1 MPELLDWRRVG
12 QPELVARFVAST
24 LRRGGVVGL
33 PTEASYVAAALGL
46 HPDAVGRLRAA
57 VGGAAL
63 EVAVAGAAAARDW
76 LPGLGGAG
84 RRLADRVWPGP
95 VVLVSGEGIGD
106 GLAARLPAVVRD
118 EVTAGDRLRLRYS
131 THPAIDHLVRRL
143 PGPLVVAPLPAGGGE
158 AFTVRHLLENGGRG
172 IDLVL
177 DDGPGRYRQP
187 ATGVEADGDQWAVAR
202 EGALSA
208 GEIAARLARRIV
220 FVCTGNTCRS
230 PLAEAICKRRLADR
244 LGCAVDE
251 LPARGFVVASAGM
264 AAADGMP
271 AAAEAV
277 AVARALG
284 GDLERHRSQPLTP
297 ELARQADHLLLMT
310 AGHARALADAW
321 PAEAARA
328 ELLSPTGD
336 DIPDPIGAP
345 LEIYEVCA
353 RQLEYCI
360 DAFLARVLTDA
371 DQARR

>member
-33 PTEASYVAAALGL
+33 PTEASYVAAANGL

-57 VGGAAL
+57 VGAAAL

-95 VVLVSGEGIGD
+95 VVLVSGEGSATGW
-106 GLAARLPAVVRD
+106 
-118 EVTAGDRLRLRYS
+118 
-131 THPAIDHLVRRL
+131 
-143 PGPLVVAPLPAGGGE
+143 
-158 AFTVRHLLENGGRG
+158 RHGCR
-172 IDLVL
+172 
-177 DDGPGRYRQP
+177 PPFATRSRP
-187 ATGVEADGDQWAVAR
+187 ATGCGCAIPPIRRSTTWCGGCPAR
-202 EGALSA
+202 SSSPRCRPA
-208 GEIAARLARRIV
+208 AARRSLSGICWKMAARASTWCSTTVPAAIASRPPASRPTAISGRWRARGR
-220 FVCTGNTCRS
+220 CRPARS
-230 PLAEAICKRRLADR
+230 PLAWRGGSCSSA
-244 LGCAVDE
+244 
-251 LPARGFVVASAGM
+251 PAT
-264 AAADGMP
+264 P
-271 AAAEAV
+271 AAARWRRRSASGGWPIGWAARWTSCQCV
-277 AVARALG
+277 ASWWRRPEWRRRTGCRRRPRRWRSRARWASNL
-284 GDLERHRSQPLTP
+284 DRHRSQPLTP

-345 LEIYEVCA
+345 LEIYEACA

>member
-1 MPELLDWRRVG
+1 MRRSGPPRWKWRWR
-12 QPELVARFVAST
+12 AR
-24 LRRGGVVGL
+24 
-33 PTEASYVAAALGL
+33 
-46 HPDAVGRLRAA
+46 
-57 VGGAAL
+57 
-63 EVAVAGAAAARDW
+63 
-76 LPGLGGAG
+76 
-84 RRLADRVWPGP
+84 RRLATGCRDWAALAGGWP
-95 VVLVSGEGIGD
+95 IGC
-106 GLAARLPAVVRD
+106 GRGRWCWSAARGSATGWRHGCRPPFATRSRPATGCGRAIPPIRRSTTCAALPWF
-118 EVTAGDRLRLRYS
+118 
-131 THPAIDHLVRRL
+131 AI
-143 PGPLVVAPLPAGGGE
+143 VAPLPAGGGE

-244 LGCAVDE
+244 LSCAVDE
-251 LPARGFVVASAGM
+251 LPMRGFVVASAGM

-271 AAAEAV
+271 AAAEAM

-284 GDLERHRSQPLTP
+284 ANLDRHRSQPLTP

-345 LEIYEVCA
+345 LEIYEACA